1 MSHTA
6 EVQDSSMILNKRIAF
21 FYLVELLSAIV
32 FTLLVGF
39 SGLIWLAVVISF
51 VGLAVKLLANT
62 FSTKS
67 INLIAIISLVL
78 SSVLWGYIILYSLTS
93 LPVIYTSIL
102 VARVLATLIAFKEI
116 RDHVI
121 VVLPL
126 LIAFALLK
134 PAGCVPPIAF

>member
-1 MSHTA
+1 MPNVVTN
-6 EVQDSSMILNKRIAF
+6 ENPSSTLSKRVIL
-21 FYLVELLSAIV
+21 FYLVEFISALV
-32 FTLLVGF
+32 FTIIEEF
-39 SGLIWLAVVISF
+39 SGLIWLAVAISF
-51 VGLAVKLLANT
+51 AGLLAKLLPNTILAKNAN
-62 FSTKS
+62 S
-67 INLIAIISLVL
+67 ISLVCLIL
-78 SSVLWGYIILYSLTS
+78 SSILWGYIILYSLTS

-134 PAGCVPPIAF
+134 PAGCIPPIAF